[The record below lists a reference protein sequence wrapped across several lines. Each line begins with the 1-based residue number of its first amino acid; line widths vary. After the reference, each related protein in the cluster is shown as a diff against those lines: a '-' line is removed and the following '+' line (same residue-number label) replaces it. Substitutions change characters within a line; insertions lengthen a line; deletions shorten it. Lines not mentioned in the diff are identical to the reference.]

1 MKAREILIVALTP
14 TADHTGKEGYA
25 VKNSSGSAALGAAV
39 TDVPIGVITE
49 GSTTAGKSSVA
60 LCGYHGSVKLKLGS
74 SPGSVVAFSKLEM
87 STDGTA
93 NLARGTTGRIVYA
106 IALESGSANE
116 LIEARLLDL
125 PYAQ

>member
-1 MKAREILIVALTP
+1 MIARTSQIITLVP

-49 GSTTAGKSSVA
+49 GATTSARDSVA
-60 LCGYHGSVKLKLGS
+60 LMGYAGTVKVKLGS

-87 STDGTA
+87 GTNGTA
-93 NLARGTTGRIVYA
+93 NLASGTTGRIIFA
-106 IALESGSANE
+106 EALESGSANE
-116 LIEARLLDL
+116 LIEARLLQ